1 MKKAPKPFDCEYS
14 PQFAELLHKLGI
26 SLAISTYQAG
36 KVVFLSAVDTDKLI
50 QLPRTF
56 ENAMGMAVSK
66 NKLAVSALNNVTVLR
81 NDPDLAPAY
90 PNNKGVYDGIYIP
103 RIIYNTGYL
112 ALHDMD
118 FIDEKLIAV
127 NTLFSCLSYID
138 GKHSFTPFW
147 QPPFISELTPDDR
160 CHLNGMAI
168 ENNEIKYLTALG
180 NTNTSQGWRENK
192 MTGGILT
199 DYPSGNIILNGLA
212 MPHSPRIYDG
222 KLYLLNSA
230 QGELICVD
238 PEKGTYE
245 IVVQL
250 GGFARGMDRY
260 GDYLFIGVSKLR
272 HNSKAFS
279 DLEIA
284 KTSFAGV
291 IAVYLP
297 YKSIVGSFKYEMSV
311 DEIYDVK
318 VIEGSVRPSILSADM
333 KIHGQAVT
341 TPHGSFWS
349 NPEGDKTSVQTQNP
363 GVQDQMKRS
372 NEGQISYQ
380 IVKDATSKSL
390 AAQFPALLFPLFL
403 KKIQNEALA
412 GKLIPLIALYKEKPV
427 ALTVTEL
434 RSDKT
439 AELHSVFVS
448 EEFRKKGIASEMLNL
463 NDKLLKNNKIQY
475 IDVSWLDAIHY
486 VKVFEKLLEKG
497 NWLKKQKKSLNV
509 KLNVKKAV
517 QAKWISDTLN
527 MVDNKTEIIDW
538 ADITEADI
546 DEIQLIEQQDGFPLY
561 LTAFQLSEILDT
573 RISKLMRING
583 KIAGWCIMHTIKPDT
598 AQCSALY
605 VKDEFRGK
613 FESMKLI
620 ASSAQATHSKDIDYV
635 IYQVHYQ
642 NQNLIHYLNSL
653 IVTGAAEKNYHTL
666 ASRKYY
672 TEVHGKT
679 S

>member
-1 MKKAPKPFDCEYS
+1 MNTSPKPFDCEYS

-36 KVVFLSAVDTDKLI
+36 KVIFLSAVDTDKLI

-66 NKLAVSALNNVTVLR
+66 NKLAVSAQNEVIVLR
-81 NDPDLAPAY
+81 NQPELAHTY
-90 PNNKGVYDGIYIP
+90 PNQKGVYDGIFIP
-103 RIIYNTGYL
+103 RKRYNTGYL

-118 FIDEKLIAV
+118 FMNDKLVAV

-138 GKHSFTPFW
+138 GKYSFTPFW

-160 CHLNGMAI
+160 CHLNGIAS

-180 NTNTSQGWRENK
+180 NTNTHQGWRDKK
-192 MTGGILT
+192 MSGGILME
-199 DYPSGNIILNGLA
+199 YPSGKIILNGLG
-212 MPHSPRIYDG
+212 MPHSPRIYNG

-245 IVVQL
+245 VIVQL
-250 GGFARGMDRY
+250 GGFARGMSRY

-279 DLEIA
+279 DLDIA
-284 KTSFAGV
+284 KTSFAGI

-318 VIEGSVRPSILSADM
+318 VIEDSVRPSILSPDM

-341 TPHGSFWS
+341 TPQGSFWS
-349 NPEGDKTSVQTQNP
+349 NPEGDKSDEVNKQQNSQNRIQQST
-363 GVQDQMKRS
+363 GS
-372 NEGQISYQ
+372 GLSYQ
-380 IVKDATSKSL
+380 MVKDATSKSL
-390 AAQFPALLFPLFL
+390 AGQFSGLLFPMFL
-403 KKIQNEALA
+403 KKIQNKNLN
-412 GKLIPLIALYKEKPV
+412 GKLLPLVALYQEKPV

-434 RSDKT
+434 RTDKT

-475 IDVSWLDAIHY
+475 IDVFWVDALQQAE
-486 VKVFEKLLEKG
+486 VFEKLLKKG
-497 NWLKKQKKSLNV
+497 NWLPQQRTALNI
-509 KLNVKKAV
+509 KLNINNALKAQWV
-517 QAKWISDTLN
+517 ADVLN
-527 MVDNKTEIIDW
+527 TDENNTEIIDW
-538 ADITEADI
+538 ADITDN
-546 DEIQLIEQQDGFPLY
+546 DKQEIILIQKQDGFHAY
-561 LTAFQLSEILDT
+561 LTPFQMPEILDSK
-573 RISKLMRING
+573 ISKALRING
-583 KIAGWCIMHTIKPDT
+583 KIAGWCIMHKIKPDT
-598 AQCSALY
+598 TQCSALFIKAECRSKY
-605 VKDEFRGK
+605 LN
-613 FESMKLI
+613 MKLL
-620 ASSAQATHSKDIDYV
+620 ASSGIEMQNKNISFC
-635 IYQVHYQ
+635 IYQLQYQ
-642 NQNLIHYLNSL
+642 DRYLIKYLNNL
-653 IVTGAAEKNYHTL
+653 FAENNTVVRRYHTL
-666 ASRKYY
+666 SSRKYY
-672 TEVHGKT
+672 AESLDKQ
-679 S
+679 